1 MLCWPDATTHCSRPG
16 RSKSRLSDEFMDGL
30 HSICLPEVGAMWTC
44 ADGGEAFQKL
54 RPCGYVNGTRSTF
67 VPMKAMRLGTLPIV
81 APTGGL
87 KDTVEARTAA

>member
-1 MLCWPDATTHCSRPG
+1 MRLHIAPVQAA
-16 RSKSRLSDEFMDGL
+16 RSLGLVMNSWVEL